1 MKVTVKTLTGRKFP
15 IEADDSS
22 TVAAVKGIIEA
33 ANAELPAASMK
44 LIHSGKVLKDEDILS
59 TVGIK
64 ENDFLV
70 VMITKKKAAPKTPA
84 PQKEEEAAKAPAAAA
99 ATSTSASTPAPAAAS
114 TPAASTAAATTSTAT
129 ASTTTPA
136 AATPAPTS
144 TTATTPAAPTQ
155 PAISDAA
162 VENLVGMGFPEE
174 AVRHCMRVA
183 QGNPDLAVEFL
194 TNGIPE
200 GMEQAMQAAAA
211 RGGTTPASSG
221 GTASTTAQPLQ
232 ALRNHPQFND
242 LRRLVQSNP
251 QMLQQV
257 LTQIG
262 QQQPDLLQEINAN
275 QALFLQMMNE
285 PIQEG
290 SSGGGGSSSAAPT
303 AGASSSPAGGE
314 NPFAGGMGNP
324 MQMAQMIQSMNPEEL
339 GQMAQMMGVST
350 EQLRTTAQMIG
361 QMPPEQLNQFIMQ
374 AMGGGDGGMESMFG
388 GGGAGGAPGG
398 GQVLRLTDEEMAA
411 VDRLTE
417 MGFDRA
423 EAAQAFLACDKNEAL
438 AANLLMDS
446 MMGDDSGGGNQGGGG
461 DNNGGG
467 GADDDE
473 DMYD

>member
-1 MKVTVKTLTGRKFP
+1 
-15 IEADDSS
+15 
-22 TVAAVKGIIEA
+22 
-33 ANAELPAASMK
+33 MK
-44 LIHSGKVLKDEDILS
+44 LIHSGKVLKDEDLLS

-70 VMITKKKAAPKTPA
+70 VMITKKKATPKTPA
-84 PQKEEEAAKAPAAAA
+84 PAKKEEAKTAETPAAAA
-99 ATSTSASTPAPAAAS
+99 AASTTPAPSAASS
-114 TPAASTAAATTSTAT
+114 TPAASSAATSTAAASTTA
-129 ASTTTPA
+129 ATTTPA
-136 AATPAPTS
+136 PS
-144 TTATTPAAPTQ
+144 TATTTAPAAPTQ
-155 PAISDAA
+155 PAISDVA
-162 VENLVGMGFPEE
+162 VENLTSMGFPEE
-174 AVRHCMRVA
+174 AVRHCLRVA

-200 GMEQAMQAAAA
+200 GMEQAMQAAAS
-211 RGGTTPASSG
+211 RGGSGTPGASSG
-221 GTASTTAQPLQ
+221 GTNPPLQ

-262 QQQPDLLQEINAN
+262 QQQPELLQEINGN

-285 PIQEG
+285 PIEE
-290 SSGGGGSSSAAPT
+290 GSSSAAAPAAPR
-303 AGASSSPAGGE
+303 AGASSAPAAGE

-339 GQMAQMMGVST
+339 GQMAQMMGVSP
-350 EQLRTTAQMIG
+350 EQLRATAQMIG

-374 AMGGGDGGMESMFG
+374 AMGGGGMEGMF
-388 GGGAGGAPGG
+388 GGGAGGDGG
-398 GQVLRLTDEEMAA
+398 GAGGQQVLRLTDEEMAA

-446 MMGDDSGGGNQGGGG
+446 MMGDDSGGNQGGGG
-461 DNNGGG
+461 AGGG
-467 GADDDE
+467 GGNNGNGGDDEDE

>member
-1 MKVTVKTLTGRKFP
+1 MTQDASEICQALTVYFVVVQKMQ
-15 IEADDSS
+15 ENN
-22 TVAAVKGIIEA
+22 
-33 ANAELPAASMK
+33 NAELPAASMK
-44 LIHSGKVLKDEDILS
+44 LIHSGKVLKDEDVLS
-59 TVGIK
+59 SVGIK

-70 VMITKKKAAPKTPA
+70 VMIAKKKATPKTPA
-84 PQKEEEAAKAPAAAA
+84 PAKKEEAKTEEAPAAAA
-99 ATSTSASTPAPAAAS
+99 TPAPAAAS
-114 TPAASTAAATTSTAT
+114 STTPAAAGTTSANTATAAATT
-129 ASTTTPA
+129 
-136 AATPAPTS
+136 TPAPS
-144 TTATTPAAPTQ
+144 TGTTTNPPAAPTQ

-162 VENLVGMGFPEE
+162 VENLTGMGFPEE
-174 AVRHCMRVA
+174 SVRHCLRVA

-200 GMEQAMQAAAA
+200 GMEQAMQAAAS
-211 RGGTTPASSG
+211 RGDSGTPGNSG
-221 GTASTTAQPLQ
+221 GGSGQPLQ

-251 QMLQQV
+251 QMLQRV

-262 QQQPDLLQEINAN
+262 QQQPDLLREISAN
-275 QALFLQMMNE
+275 QALFLQIMNE

-290 SSGGGGSSSAAPT
+290 GGGSGSSNAAPAAPT
-303 AGASSSPAGGE
+303 AGSSSAPAAGD
-314 NPFAGGMGNP
+314 NPLAGGMGNP
-324 MQMAQMIQSMNPEEL
+324 LQMAQMIQSMNPEEL

-350 EQLRTTAQMIG
+350 EQLRATAQMIG

-374 AMGGGDGGMESMFG
+374 AMGGGGGMEGMFG
-388 GGGAGGAPGG
+388 GGEGGDGAGGGG
-398 GQVLRLTDEEMAA
+398 GGGGPQVLRLTDEEMAA

-446 MMGDDSGGGNQGGGG
+446 MMGDDSGGNQGGGG
-461 DNNGGG
+461 SGGGGGNSGNNNGGG
-467 GADDDE
+467 DDDE